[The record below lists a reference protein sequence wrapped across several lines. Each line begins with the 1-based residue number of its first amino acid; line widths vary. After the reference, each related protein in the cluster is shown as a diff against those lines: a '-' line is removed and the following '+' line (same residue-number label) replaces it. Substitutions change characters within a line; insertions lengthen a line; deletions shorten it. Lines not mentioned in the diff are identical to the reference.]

1 MYISKNDRRIKIL
14 TYHRIVEGNAKG
26 ELSKFCVRIDDFRSQ
41 MKILEVLNFTPITF
55 LDYKLYL
62 EDKLTLPK
70 NPIIITFDDG
80 YLDTFELAIPTLLE
94 FDMRAVIFVLGN
106 RALKTADWT
115 EGDDAPLMNNEQV
128 VTARSLGF
136 EIGSHSMDHDVL
148 TELSEF
154 ELRDNILQSK
164 RSIESV
170 LGERIYS
177 FAYPY
182 GFTNERVIR
191 ITSESGYVFGCGVYS
206 GPPDFG
212 KNFYDFRRFIIKK
225 HTGILQFLLYLL
237 TPFQY
242 VEWMHSKL
250 KRKLSKPIKVNK
262 QKGVNK
268 KTSLFEQSIHE

>member
-1 MYISKNDRRIKIL
+1 MTIQKYDRRIKIL
-14 TYHRIVEGNAKG
+14 TYHRIVETQKKG
-26 ELSKFCVRIDDFRSQ
+26 ERNKFAVSIDSFRNQ
-41 MKILEVLNFTPITF
+41 LKVLEVLNFTPITF

-70 NPIIITFDDG
+70 KPIILTFDDG

-106 RALKTADWT
+106 RSLKTADWLN
-115 EGDDAPLMNNEQV
+115 GDRTPLMNNEQI

-154 ELRDNILQSK
+154 DLRENIKDSK

-170 LGERIYS
+170 LGERIS
-177 FAYPY
+177 TFAYPY
-182 GFTNERVIR
+182 GFTDERVSQ
-191 ITSESGYVFGCGVYS
+191 ITSESGFTFGCGVYS
-206 GPPDFG
+206 GPPEFG
-212 KNFYDFRRFIIKK
+212 KNFYDFRRLTIKNN
-225 HTGILQFLLYLL
+225 TGILQFLIYLL

-242 VEWMHSKL
+242 VEWLHSKM
-250 KRKLSKPIKVNK
+250 KRKVSKPLKFDK
-262 QKGVNK
+262 KGFK
-268 KTSLFEQSIHE
+268 KPTLFEHTIHE